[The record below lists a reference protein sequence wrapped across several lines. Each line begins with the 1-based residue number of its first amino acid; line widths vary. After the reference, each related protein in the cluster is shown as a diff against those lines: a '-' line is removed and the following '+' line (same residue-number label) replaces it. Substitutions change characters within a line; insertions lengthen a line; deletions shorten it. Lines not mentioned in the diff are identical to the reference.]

1 LTAEEKG
8 GALPIEIPFKTDY
21 DFAYLRSVLTG
32 ESSGGPVPIM
42 ELFADPEIMSA
53 VTGIDY
59 PAARA
64 VEIFHN
70 TGSLQENPAQMEM
83 GIRLMDLSVA
93 FSRIVGYDYVTVTP
107 IVPLQR
113 TRHVL
118 LADTDERRQ
127 QRAWQDEGEGIIRN
141 QSDFKAY
148 SWPTPEQI
156 SMLPIDYVAS
166 VMEPGM
172 KAVVLYTGIFEDL
185 KHLMGLEKMAIQS
198 IDAPG
203 LVEDVLEGLTRV
215 AEHVVNE
222 AAAHPATG
230 AIFYGEDMGFNTG
243 LFMSPAFMRTYVL
256 PRIQRI
262 ADACHRHG
270 KLFLLHSC
278 GQITA
283 IMDDLIDTIG
293 IDAKHSFEDKVVSV
307 EEFYRKYGDRI
318 AIIGGLDMDLMARG
332 TVEAVRA
339 RTRKIL
345 ECCAPGGRY
354 CAGTGNSVANYI
366 VLDNYYAMLDEVR
379 KWNKINA

>member
-1 LTAEEKG
+1 VERRNAV
-8 GALPIEIPFKTDY
+8 AIETPFKTEY

-32 ESSGGPVPIM
+32 EAAGGPVPIM

-59 PAARA
+59 PAAKA

-70 TGSLQENPAQMEM
+70 TGELQEDPAQMEM

-93 FSRIVGYDYVTVTP
+93 FSRTVGYDYVTVTP

-113 TRHVL
+113 TGHVL
-118 LADTDERRQ
+118 LSDSDARRQ
-127 QRAWQDEGEGIIRN
+127 QRAWQDEGAGIIRN
-141 QSDFKAY
+141 RNDFNAY
-148 SWPTPEQI
+148 RWPTPEQI

-166 VMEPGM
+166 VMDPGM

-185 KHLMGLEKMAIQS
+185 KHLMGLENMAIQS
-198 IDAPG
+198 IDAPD

-215 AEHVVNE
+215 AEHAVGA

-243 LFMSPAFMRTYVL
+243 LFMSPGFMRTYVL
-256 PRIQRI
+256 PRIKRI

-283 IMDDLIDTIG
+283 IMDDLLDTVG
-293 IDAKHSFEDKVVSV
+293 IDAKHSFEDRVVPV
-307 EEFYRKYGDRI
+307 EECYRMYGDRI
-318 AIIGGLDMDLMARG
+318 AVIGGLDVDLLARG

-339 RTRKIL
+339 RTRQIL
-345 ECCAPGGRY
+345 DFCGTKGRY
-354 CAGTGNSVANYI
+354 CMGSGNSVTNYTNI
-366 VLDNYYAMLDEVR
+366 NNYYAMIDETR
-379 KWNKINA
+379 TWNEANG